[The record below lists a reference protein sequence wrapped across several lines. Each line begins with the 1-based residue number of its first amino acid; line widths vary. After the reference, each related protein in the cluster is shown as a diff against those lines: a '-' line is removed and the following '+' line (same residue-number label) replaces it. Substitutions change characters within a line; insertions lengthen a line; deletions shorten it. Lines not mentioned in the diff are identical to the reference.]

1 MKKRLVLVIA
11 VVMVLAFAAG
21 TVAAPAVTDIT
32 AKLAADFKFTLNGN
46 DWQAKDADGSV
57 MAPIVYKDRTY
68 LPVRAISEALG
79 VKVDWDADTRTVILG
94 EAPVKEEPVKEE
106 PVKEEPVK
114 EEPVKE
120 EPVKEEP
127 VKEEPVKEEPAP
139 AAELAISP
147 TGADLSKANVADA
160 DVKITWG
167 PATKIT
173 GITGS
178 ALGGAVKI
186 TLNEGKEYTVAGDVL
201 TLKADAVAAL
211 LPVPISM
218 VPDGTV
224 MTLTIKFDQGE
235 KTFDITVV
243 S

>member
-120 EPVKEEP
+120 EP
-127 VKEEPVKEEPAP
+127 AP

-173 GITGS
+173 AITGS

>member
-1 MKKRLVLVIA
+1 MKKRLVLVMA
-11 VVMVLAFAAG
+11 VIMVFAFAAG
-21 TVAAPAVTDIT
+21 TIAAPAVQSIT
-32 AKLAADFKFTLNGN
+32 ANLAGDIKFIVNGN

-68 LPVRAISEALG
+68 LPVRAIGEALG
-79 VKVDWDADTRTVILG
+79 VKVDWIDASRTVVLG
-94 EAPVKEEPVKEE
+94 DT

-147 TGADLSKANVADA
+147 TGTDLSKSNVADA
-160 DVKITWG
+160 DINITWG

-178 ALGGAVKI
+178 ALGGAVNI

-211 LPVPISM
+211 LPVPINM

-235 KTFDITVV
+235 KTYDITVV
-243 S
+243 K

>member
-1 MKKRLVLVIA
+1 
-11 VVMVLAFAAG
+11 
-21 TVAAPAVTDIT
+21 
-32 AKLAADFKFTLNGN
+32 
-46 DWQAKDADGSV
+46 
-57 MAPIVYKDRTY
+57 
-68 LPVRAISEALG
+68 
-79 VKVDWDADTRTVILG
+79 
-94 EAPVKEEPVKEE
+94 
-106 PVKEEPVK
+106 
-114 EEPVKE
+114 
-120 EPVKEEP
+120 PVKEEP